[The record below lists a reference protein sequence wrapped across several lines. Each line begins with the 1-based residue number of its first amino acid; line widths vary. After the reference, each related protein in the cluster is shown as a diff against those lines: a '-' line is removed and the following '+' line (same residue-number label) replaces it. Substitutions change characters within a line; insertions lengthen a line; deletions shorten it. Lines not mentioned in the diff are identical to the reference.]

1 MDKTSL
7 EFYHIVNENRRKK
20 EIMWSDTEE
29 SNIMLVPIDK
39 KPNRVLAVLKYFI
52 QGIGAIIT
60 AVLGFSFMA
69 LMTLLM

>member
-20 EIMWSDTEE
+20 EIIWDDTER

-39 KPNRVLAVLKYFI
+39 KPNRVLTVVKYFI

-60 AVLGFSFMA
+60 AVIGFWFMA
-69 LMTLLM
+69 LMTLLV

>member
-20 EIMWSDTEE
+20 EIIWGDAER
-29 SNIMLVPIDK
+29 SNVMLVPVDK
-39 KPNRVLAVLKYFI
+39 KPNRVLTAIKYFV

-60 AVLGFSFMA
+60 AVLGLSFMA
-69 LMTLLM
+69 LMTLLV